1 MSVNEMKSYLASYAK
16 LKTRAEKLVRDIE
29 IYPSDKKFLQPLLE
43 SVTET
48 AEDIAARISAVE
60 NTENRELLFRKYING
75 ETLEEIGDKLCY
87 SARHVQRLINSAVA
101 GMSGV
106 E

>member
-1 MSVNEMKSYLASYAK
+1 MTVNEMKCYLAGYVK
-16 LKTRAEKLVRDIE
+16 LKMRAEKLMRDIE
-29 IYPSDKKFLQPLLE
+29 LYPSDKKFLVPLLE

-48 AEDIAARISAVE
+48 AEDIATKISSVE

-101 GMSGV
+101 SMSEV

>member
-1 MSVNEMKSYLASYAK
+1 MSVNEMKSYLASYVK
-16 LKTRAEKLVRDIE
+16 LKTRAEKLVRYIE

-101 GMSGV
+101 LMSEV